1 MNQGTL
7 IRDFSKKHIA
17 EKNKQINFI
26 IGFIY
31 FVFSL
36 IFTLILWAYFF
47 EIDVVLKAKGIVR
60 PNKNISNIINVNGGK
75 ITAINYENGKIV
87 KKGEILYEIDSFSY
101 ESEKEKTREEFE
113 KTSRDLGGIQ
123 AILGTIK
130 GNSNSFTSQNE
141 YYNEYLN
148 YTLTVKRLQMDVSQK
163 EKTYSDSLSLGTSF
177 VSKSKLK
184 ELKDTLEISKL
195 DLEKYKVEFMTNKQG
210 LERELKTKYDT
221 LKQTLDTANKN
232 IALSKVI
239 APIDG
244 IIQVEK
250 RVNLGDFINPN
261 DILIK
266 IVPKD
271 FKTKVDIYLENK
283 DINEI
288 KEGQEVKY
296 RIESLPYKEWGMAK
310 GEVYGVSK
318 DSSVENGGKYL
329 VEASLSSNSLKNRDG
344 KEKEIKIGTLTDVR
358 IVTRKKKVLWYIL
371 EKLDFRQKD

>member
-7 IRDFSKKHIA
+7 IRDFNKKHIT

-36 IFTLILWAYFF
+36 IFCLILWAYFF

-75 ITAINYENGKIV
+75 ITTINYENGKLV

-113 KTSRDLGGIQ
+113 KTSRDLTGIQ

-130 GNSNSFTSQNE
+130 GNSNSFTSKNE

-148 YTLTVKRLQMDVSQK
+148 YTLIIKRLQMDISQK
-163 EKTYSDSLSLGTSF
+163 EKIYSDNLSLGSSF

-184 ELKDTLEISKL
+184 ELKDTLELSKL
-195 DLEKYKVEFMTNKQG
+195 DLAKYKIEFLTNKQS